1 MRKLWIMASVFCI
14 VLLSLI
20 FFNYVIEKE
29 EYKNV
34 VGISIAF
41 EENAT
46 ENEVRSILDS
56 YNLTLPYE
64 LDYNITNTR
73 PIFYSTIS
81 DADFESIEN
90 SLSEEDVGLSKM
102 PKKRNGQ
109 IVVLIEGL
117 QSDNQMISITESH
130 NVSLKRLVRVDIFY
144 KGSAISYDDGIILR
158 DNLWGN
164 NKIIFTHLIT
174 RKP

>member
-1 MRKLWIMASVFCI
+1 MVKWWIRMRKLWIMASVFCI

-20 FFNYVIEKE
+20 FFNNVIKKE

-81 DADFESIEN
+81 
-90 SLSEEDVGLSKM
+90 
-102 PKKRNGQ
+102 
-109 IVVLIEGL
+109 
-117 QSDNQMISITESH
+117 
-130 NVSLKRLVRVDIFY
+130 VSY
-144 KGSAISYDDGIILR
+144 
-158 DNLWGN
+158 
-164 NKIIFTHLIT
+164 THLRAHET
-174 RKP
+174 RHDIVCRL